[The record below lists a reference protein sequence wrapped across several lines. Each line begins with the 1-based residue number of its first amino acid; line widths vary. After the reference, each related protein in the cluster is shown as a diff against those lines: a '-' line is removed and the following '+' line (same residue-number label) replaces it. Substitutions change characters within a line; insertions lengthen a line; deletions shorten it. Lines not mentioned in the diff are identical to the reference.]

1 MISASKFYS
10 GSKRKVSSLRLL
22 SQARDYAENKQIQ
35 NMVILPPA
43 LSSTTA
49 DSETEEVPQNK
60 LGEEDYLFEPV
71 GEFEAEYDYN
81 SGASSE
87 SLNEEPVQLSKKK
100 NKTPKWR
107 KSTDFIIDISS
118 TLPTRLGDSYT
129 EFSGKSPFQLWKIFF
144 TEDSWKQL

>member
-49 DSETEEVPQNK
+49 DSETEEVPQDK
-60 LGEEDYLFEPV
+60 LGEEDHLFEPV
-71 GEFEAEYDYN
+71 GEFEAE
-81 SGASSE
+81 
-87 SLNEEPVQLSKKK
+87 
-100 NKTPKWR
+100 
-107 KSTDFIIDISS
+107 
-118 TLPTRLGDSYT
+118 
-129 EFSGKSPFQLWKIFF
+129 
-144 TEDSWKQL
+144 